1 MKSFL
6 YYFRIKTL
14 LNKNQRKKFDFL
26 IFLTLITMCL
36 EVLGISL
43 VVPIVTLLSGVQS
56 DFNLPFLDNLSYSEI
71 IFTTLAMLVLIVTVK
86 VSFISFFEKKIHNF
100 YTDLRVTL
108 SEKIYSIYLNKPYE
122 FHLSKNSSTL
132 IRNIED
138 VKWFVVSVKYLL
150 FLIAECIMVI
160 GVFSFIL
167 LYEPIGAIS
176 SISFLGFFGYI
187 IYKSIQSQTKKL
199 GSLRRFHDE
208 FKFLFLQQGFHAIK
222 DIKVKNK
229 ENSFIKQF
237 SYHNNEST
245 QNEFKYSF
253 IQTLPRLFLEW
264 LLVIGIVLLIS
275 IIFIQKQDLVG
286 ILPILGLFLVAALR
300 LMPSIT
306 RIMNSIQTI
315 KFGEAVIDSLND
327 EIKINKNLNK
337 ESKEDEKIIFNKY
350 IEIQDISFG
359 YKNSEKK
366 ILSGINLKISFGDT
380 IGLLGLSGSGKTTL
394 INIILGLLRSSKGKI
409 LVDGIN
415 IHRGLKSWQNNIGY
429 VPQNIYLTDDSLQN
443 NIAFGS
449 MNEKEI
455 NLERVKKAIR
465 DAQLEKL
472 VSSLKN
478 GVNTKLGEFGERI
491 SGGERQRIGIARA
504 LYNNP
509 KLLILDE
516 STNSLD
522 FETEEKILEDVVAIN
537 KEMTIIMIAHRPS
550 TLSKC
555 NRIFRLSESKLTEN
569 NLKN

>member
-14 LNKNQRKKFDFL
+14 LNKNQKKKFDFL

>member
-1 MKSFL
+1 
-6 YYFRIKTL
+6 
-14 LNKNQRKKFDFL
+14 
-26 IFLTLITMCL
+26 MCL